1 MILLPGKALF
11 TAAAAAKT
19 TRCVIKQDGVV
30 ADSGA
35 CHFQRAE
42 GGSFSIRRPYGDT
55 NQPSITDLTVSIVS
69 TGKAEVHGLTTTGI
83 HSRWGTAVRSKLDF
97 AWWTAPT
104 FEIYAD

>member
-1 MILLPGKALF
+1 LILLPGKALF

-42 GGSFSIRRPYGDT
+42 GGSFSINRHDGDT
-55 NQPSITDLTVSIVS
+55 NLHIITDLSVSIVS
-69 TGKAEVHGLTTTGI
+69 TGNAEVYGLTTTGI
-83 HSRWGTAVRSKLDF
+83 NSRWGGGL
-97 AWWTAPT
+97 P
-104 FEIYAD
+104 